1 MFQTERCESFVCLCS
16 FLKVQFCLNRLI
28 YMSTL
33 FRGNVTVYFNEEKG
47 ETSGE
52 GKKVTRLRYCREC
65 REREGEGCEESLK
78 ECEVVCVCLD
88 GVVCVCRTAET

>member
-1 MFQTERCESFVCLCS
+1 MSLYTLTRRKQRPVARGRRSHDCDTVESV
-16 FLKVQFCLNRLI
+16 
-28 YMSTL
+28 
-33 FRGNVTVYFNEEKG
+33 E
-47 ETSGE
+47 
-52 GKKVTRLRYCREC
+52 